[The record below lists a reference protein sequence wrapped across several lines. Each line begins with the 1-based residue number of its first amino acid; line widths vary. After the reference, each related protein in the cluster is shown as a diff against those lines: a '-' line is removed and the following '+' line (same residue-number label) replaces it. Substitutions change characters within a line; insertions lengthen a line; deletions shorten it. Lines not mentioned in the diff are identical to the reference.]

1 MYKKITLLLLMSFL
15 LILKSNA
22 QFYSQGDIWA
32 SIMPTSNHDSTYCQS
47 TATAW
52 IDLTVSN
59 SFMGDSVIIKDEF
72 TGSILFADVNT
83 TGMNPWNTSYP
94 LYPSTVND
102 DNLVSGVANFFWPPM
117 KMISGTDTI
126 FNVYVQHNLYVPNPC
141 SYGLVTG
148 KVYVDYNNDCM
159 FNGSDVAL
167 SNLITNGFAQVSSPL
182 GSYILPGFTD
192 ANGNYSI
199 NMQNSWMTSYQVYM
213 STNYS
218 FIFPSTACSPVTY
231 NFTSLPQANV
241 DFSLQCTSII
251 DVEASAAHPGNAR
264 PSIPFMVHPKVMNTG
279 CDSAAGVLTFVKD
292 PNVTY
297 NASLS
302 TNPATYVNG
311 DTLQWN
317 YANLTNLSNGSYW
330 NSFMSGVYL
339 TPNSTVNIG
348 DTLCFY
354 VSTTVM
360 SNDANAANN
369 QTSFCIPVV
378 NSFDP
383 NVKTVEPK
391 GVGVSGNI
399 PVSTSM
405 LDYTIQFQN
414 TGTAPAYN
422 VYILDTLDADVDPSS
437 LQIKSTSHNMTPEW
451 VSSNVI
457 RFNFY
462 NIMLADSFTNEP
474 ASHGQV
480 QYRVKLKSG
489 LPVGTQIKNTAY
501 IYFDGNQP
509 IVTNTAVNTL
519 VTPNGISVVNKN
531 HGIFLYPNPTSD
543 YLKIKVSDLKANE
556 HVQLTLFT
564 LNGQILSSHDIQSSE
579 EMMDVSSLKPGL
591 YFIQIQDGG
600 VSTMEKFIKE

>member
-1 MYKKITLLLLMSFL
+1 MNKKFSFLLLMSFFL
-15 LILKSNA
+15 VMKSKA
-22 QFYSQGDIWA
+22 QFYSQGDITA
-32 SIMPTSNHDSTYCQS
+32 NIMPTSNHDSAYCMS
-47 TATAW
+47 TASGW
-52 IDLTVSN
+52 VDLTINN
-59 SFMGDSVIIKDEF
+59 SFLGDSVIIKDEF
-72 TGSILFADVNT
+72 SGSILFLDVNT
-83 TGMNPWNTSYP
+83 AGLNPWNTSYP
-94 LYPSTVND
+94 LYASTVTD
-102 DNLVSGVANFFWPPM
+102 DNLVGGMANFFWPPM

-126 FNVYVQHNLYVPNPC
+126 FNVMIQHNLMVTNPC

-148 KVYVDYNNDCM
+148 KVYVDYNNDCV
-159 FNGSDVAL
+159 FNGNDVAL
-167 SNLITNGFAQVSSPL
+167 SNIISNGFAQVSSPV
-182 GSYILPGFTD
+182 GSYILPGFSD

-199 NMQNSWMTSYQVYM
+199 NMQNSWMTSYQVYL
-213 STNYS
+213 SNNYS
-218 FIFPSTACSPVTY
+218 FIFPSTACSPVIY

-264 PSIPFMVHPKVMNTG
+264 PNIPFMVHPKVMNTG

-292 PNVTY
+292 PNVSY

-330 NSFMSGVYL
+330 NSFMAGVHL

-360 SNDANAANN
+360 SNDANATNN
-369 QTSFCIPVV
+369 QLNFCIPVV
-378 NSFDP
+378 NSYDP
-383 NVKTVEPK
+383 NVKSVEPK
-391 GVGVSGNI
+391 GVGASGNI
-399 PVSTSM
+399 PVSTSK

-437 LQIKSTSHNMTPEW
+437 LQIKSASHAMTPEW

-462 NIMLADSFTNEP
+462 NIMLADSFSNEP
-474 ASHGQV
+474 ASHGQI
-480 QYRVKLKSG
+480 QYRIKLKSG
-489 LPVGTQIKNTAY
+489 LPLGTQIKNTAH
-501 IYFDGNQP
+501 IYFDNNPP
-509 IVTNTAVNTL
+509 IVTNTTLNTL
-519 VTPNGISVVNKN
+519 VTPSGISVFNEN

-543 YLKIKVSDLKANE
+543 YLRIKVSDFKAND
-556 HVQLTLFT
+556 HVQLTLMT
-564 LNGQILSSHDIQSSE
+564 LNGQIVKSYDVQSSE
-579 EMMDVSSLKPGL
+579 EIMDVASLKSGL
-591 YFIQIQDGG
+591 YFIQIQDGTTR
-600 VSTMEKFIKE
+600 SMEKFVKE